1 VGNYLAAIA
10 IFLLVLFPLFPPVAV
25 TLAPI
30 MSSGVRRIGRTFGL
44 RRRAPQS
51 A

>member
-1 VGNYLAAIA
+1 VSNYLGAIA
-10 IFLLVLFPLFPPVAV
+10 IFLLVLSPLFPPVAV

-30 MSSGVRRIGRTFGL
+30 VSSGVRRIGRTFGL
-44 RRRAPQS
+44 RRRAPRF